1 MESRALAT
9 LGVRAGVATRDSES
23 CSGALSCP
31 LTVQA
36 TREPSS
42 RRGVWPGLSALP
54 WVPSRTK
61 ARREAQNPYLCRLA
75 GCFLIRKKRSARR
88 PEVS

>member
-42 RRGVWPGLSALP
+42 RRVSGQGFRFSPGFQAALKQGVRPRTLISAD
-54 WVPSRTK
+54 SRVV
-61 ARREAQNPYLCRLA
+61 
-75 GCFLIRKKRSARR
+75 F
-88 PEVS
+88 